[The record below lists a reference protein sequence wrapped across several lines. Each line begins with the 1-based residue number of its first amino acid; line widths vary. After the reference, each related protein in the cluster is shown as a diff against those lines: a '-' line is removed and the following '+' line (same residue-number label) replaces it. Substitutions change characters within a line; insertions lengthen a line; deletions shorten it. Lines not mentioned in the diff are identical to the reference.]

1 MLAGKNILL
10 GVTGGI
16 AAYKM
21 ADVASMLVKQHA
33 DVHVVMTENATKFIT
48 AETFQ
53 VLTKNKVYVDVFDE
67 EPDDYVNVPHI
78 SLGTSADCVLIAPA
92 TADVIGKIANGI
104 ADDMVTTTVLPAR
117 CPILISPSM
126 NVYMYEN
133 RIVQDNI
140 RKLKKFGYRIIEPD
154 NGHLACGYDGKGKL
168 PQPEKLVEQVILACA
183 REKDLIGRKVLVDAG
198 PTQEAI
204 DPVRYIT
211 NHSSGKMGYAVARVA
226 AMRGAE
232 VVLVSG
238 PTNLDVPAGVKRIDV
253 TSAEDMYNAMVKE
266 AVDSDIIIMSAAVAD
281 FTPETVADNK
291 IKKSGDDEGM
301 SISLKRTKDILKTL
315 GTMKD
320 SNGTLE
326 IFDDNLKVEDKKQV
340 IVGFSMETENLIEN
354 SRKKLESKNADMIC
368 ANSLTT
374 EGAGYQVDTNIVTMI
389 TKDDMIELPLLS
401 KDEVADKI
409 FDQILKLV

>member
-1 MLAGKNILL
+1 MLKGKNILL

-21 ADVASMLVKQHA
+21 ADVASLLVKQGA
-33 DVHVVMTENATKFIT
+33 DVHVVMTENATKFIP

-67 EPDDYVNVPHI
+67 NTDDYVNVPHI
-78 SLGTSADCVLIAPA
+78 SLGTSADCILIAPA

-117 CPILISPSM
+117 CPILIAPSM
-126 NVYMYEN
+126 NVYMLEN
-133 RIVQDNI
+133 PIVQDNI
-140 RKLKKFGYRIIEPD
+140 EKLKRFGYTIVEPD
-154 NGHLACGYDGKGKL
+154 DGHLACGYDGKGKL
-168 PQPEKLVEQVILACA
+168 PQPEVLVENVIFAA
-183 REKDLIGRKVLVDAG
+183 AKEKDLTGKKVLVDAG

-211 NHSSGKMGYAVARVA
+211 NHSSGKMGYAVAKLA
-226 AMRGAE
+226 AMRGAD
-232 VVLVSG
+232 VTLVSG
-238 PTNLDVPAGVKRIDV
+238 QTNLSTPIGVKRVDV
-253 TSAEDMYNAMVKE
+253 ISAQDMYEAMMTE
-266 AVDSDIIIMSAAVAD
+266 SADSDIIVMSAAVAD

-291 IKKSGDDEGM
+291 IKKGNGEGM
-301 SISLKRTKDILKTL
+301 SISLKRTNDILKSL
-315 GTMKD
+315 GE
-320 SNGTLE
+320 N
-326 IFDDNLKVEDKKQV
+326 KKSDQV

-354 SRKKLESKNADMIC
+354 SRKKLVSKNADMIC

-389 TKDDMIELPLLS
+389 TKNDMTELPIMS
-401 KDEVADKI
+401 KNEVADR
-409 FDQILKLV
+409 ILDKVKELM